1 MSRSTDIAEHNATQ
15 ARRLADGVAALVAS
29 DARRE
34 RAREIEP
41 FRRPDRPH
49 DALGRQIARN
59 PFAGTLGVA
68 TLLRM
73 GMAAQFE
80 KQVPAEYRLGPWV
93 LCTCGELVLLPE
105 VGAIAECPG
114 ACERWFLRTETSV
127 RVARWPRV
135 DDEAEGGGG

>member
-1 MSRSTDIAEHNATQ
+1 MSRSTDIAEHNAEQ

-49 DALGRQIARN
+49 DALGRQLARN
-59 PFAGTLGVA
+59 PFRGKTGVGL
-68 TLLRM
+68 LLRM
-73 GMAAQFE
+73 GAAAQFAAS
-80 KQVPAEYRLGPWV
+80 VPSPCWTEGGV
-93 LCTCGELVLLPE
+93 LCRCGETVPID
-105 VGAIAECPG
+105 VGEISECAG
-114 ACERWFLRTETSV
+114 GCGRWFLRTETMM

-135 DDEAEGGGG
+135 DDEAEGGG